1 MAERGFRRA
10 RVAVLCLLAVAAGLP
25 PRAGATECATAITPR
40 PVPLPVPDEVLQSRP
55 SLDLELGSFNIDI
68 VPGATLQANP
78 PALAA
83 FQRAADQWKAYIA
96 DPIGVTINA
105 DLANLGSSS
114 IIGQSSAVLLIASYG
129 TMRNAVVADGALDAG
144 DAIAAALPTSMGFLY
159 PPGFGP
165 TGNLVATKANLK
177 ALGFAGLDTMFGASD
192 ASITF
197 NTQFNFDYD
206 NTDGVTPGMV
216 DFESVAAHE
225 IGHALG
231 FISSV
236 DDVDASPAPTTISA
250 TPLDLYRF
258 EYNTPQTPAT
268 VADFTAFPRSQE
280 PGVEAVF
287 DDLASQDRMSTGKV
301 HGDGRQASHWK
312 DDALTGVYIGIMD
325 PTLSAGVVETVG
337 PADVRA
343 LDLIGWD
350 VGAVGSTTTTT
361 STTSTTTT
369 TVPILC
375 APTPASGCRQ
385 AGASALTI
393 RATGD
398 PARDQLKW
406 AWSRGGG
413 TSVAAFQN
421 PVNGASNYEVC
432 VYDASGHV
440 QPLSA
445 SRVLPGGTCGG
456 RPCWKPAGLAGFAYA
471 NRLGTPQGIVAMKL
485 RAGLGSRAQVKVA
498 GKGAN
503 LPTPAPPLTLPV
515 TVQLLI
521 SDGTSAE
528 CWQSDFAA
536 APANG
541 AGKFKAKTP

>member
-1 MAERGFRRA
+1 MAERWFRGA
-10 RVAVLCLLAVAAGLP
+10 RVAVVCLLVVGLP
-25 PRAGATECATAITPR
+25 VRARATECATAITPR
-40 PVPLPVPDEVLQSRP
+40 PVPLPVPDEVVQSRRDLT
-55 SLDLELGSFNIDI
+55 LDLGSFNIDI
-68 VPGATLQANP
+68 VPGVTLQANSA
-78 PALAA
+78 ALAA

-96 DPIGVTINA
+96 DPVVVTINA
-105 DLANLGSSS
+105 DLANLGPSN
-114 IIGQSSAVLLIASYG
+114 IIGQSSSVLLVASFG

-144 DAIAAALPTSMGFLY
+144 DAITAALPTSMTFLY

-206 NTDGVTPGMV
+206 NTDGVTPGLV

-236 DDVDASPAPTTISA
+236 DDVDTSPAPTPISA

-258 EYNTPQTPAT
+258 EYNTANTPAT
-268 VADFTAFPRSQE
+268 VANFTAFPRMQE
-280 PGVEAVF
+280 PGVEAVT
-287 DDLASQDRMSTGKV
+287 DDLTTADRMSTGKV
-301 HGDGRQASHWK
+301 NGDGRQASHWK

-325 PTLSAGVVETVG
+325 PTLAPGVVETVE
-337 PADVRA
+337 PADLRA

-350 VGAVGSTTTTT
+350 IGIVGSTTTTT

-369 TVPILC
+369 TVPLLC
-375 APTPASGCRQ
+375 APTPASGCREG
-385 AGASALTI
+385 GASALTI
-393 RATGD
+393 RVAAD
-398 PARDQLKW
+398 PRKDQLKW
-406 AWSRGGG
+406 AWNRGGG
-413 TSVAAFQN
+413 TSVAAFQD
-421 PVNGASNYEVC
+421 PVSGASNYEVC
-432 VYDASGHV
+432 VYDGSGHA
-440 QPLSA
+440 QPLTA
-445 SRVLPGGTCGG
+445 SRILPGGTCAG
-456 RPCWKPAGLAGFAYA
+456 RPCWKPAGVAGFVYA
-471 NRLGTPQGIVAMKL
+471 NHLGTPQGIVAMKL
-485 RAGLGSRAQVKVA
+485 RAGLSTRAQVKVA

-521 SDGTSAE
+521 SDGTNAE
-528 CWQSDFAA
+528 CWQSTFTT
-536 APANG
+536 APANA
-541 AGKFKAKTP
+541 AGKFKAKAP